1 MTRFPSLPQPVQR
14 ALAALGLA
22 GLLFAGSP
30 LRAQE
35 ECACLWEGSFAD
47 VQADTDRVVA
57 GRVVEIKGNAVD
69 LAVEES
75 LRGDVYFDEIRVC
88 MRTKDY
94 CRPEAG
100 EFPEGSRWVMA
111 LQRIA
116 EIPEDGFDP
125 ATPNFSYGRPGDYYL
140 PSCGGY
146 WLKYQGEAVTGNL
159 VDAPRW
165 TREPDMQPV
174 LLELLAAYLRGDT
187 DRAALKEATREDPAL
202 DALMLDTR
210 AFLRGDD
217 EVLDER

>member
-1 MTRFPSLPQPVQR
+1 MHQPLRR
-14 ALAALGLA
+14 ALFGGCLA
-22 GLLFAGSP
+22 GLLFAGAPS
-30 LRAQE
+30 RAQE

-47 VQADTDRVVA
+47 VQADTDLVVA
-57 GRVVEIKGNAVD
+57 GRVIEIKGNAVD
-69 LAVEES
+69 LAVEEK
-75 LRGDVYFDEIRVC
+75 LRGDVYLDKIRIW
-88 MRTKDY
+88 MRTKAY

-111 LQRIA
+111 LKRIG
-116 EIPEDGFDP
+116 EVPEDGFDP
-125 ATPNFSYGRPGDYYL
+125 ATPNLSYGRRGDYYL

-146 WLKYQGEAVTGNL
+146 WLRYQGEAVTGNL

-165 TREPDMQPV
+165 AREPDMRPV

-217 EVLDER
+217 EVLDDR